1 MGATAADTYRRRADE
16 YRLLAA
22 KASDEKE
29 RDGLLS
35 VCALLEF
42 LAENEG
48 RAGQGKAPKS

>member
-1 MGATAADTYRRRADE
+1 MGASAADTYRRRADE